1 MLWQSLDND
10 NNQIDNNIHVTTIT
24 NLLLLFVAMITVMKN
39 IVKAIMIM
47 KKYNSNGNSNNK
59 NDSEDNCNSDYDN
72 SNDYG
77 GDDFN
82 SYDKD

>member
-1 MLWQSLDND
+1 M
-10 NNQIDNNIHVTTIT
+10 VT
-24 NLLLLFVAMITVMKN
+24 
-39 IVKAIMIM
+39 
-47 KKYNSNGNSNNK
+47 NNK